1 MDEENEDDLGDD
13 DSDENDDSTN
23 LPLNLVATQFVEWN
37 HIIYQT
43 NSNRIA
49 LNMKFIYKIAIW
61 KWKMKK
67 QKNNSPL
74 NHTINTSVKNLYSP
88 KEPSNCSSFFYHQ
101 LNIVRLLCDFCF

>member
-23 LPLNLVATQFVEWN
+23 LPLNLVATQFVEWD
-37 HIIYQT
+37 HIIYSS

-67 QKNNSPL
+67 TKKQL
-74 NHTINTSVKNLYSP
+74 TI
-88 KEPSNCSSFFYHQ
+88 EPHNQHIS
-101 LNIVRLLCDFCF
+101 